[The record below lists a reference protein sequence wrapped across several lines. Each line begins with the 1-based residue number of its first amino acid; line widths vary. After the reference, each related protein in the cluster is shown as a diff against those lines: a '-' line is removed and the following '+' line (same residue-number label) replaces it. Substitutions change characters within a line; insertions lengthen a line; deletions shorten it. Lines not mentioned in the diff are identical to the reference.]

1 MLKQI
6 ILVGAMI
13 LFTGCSS
20 KNENQMEKSF
30 VKMQNPGIELQKTE
44 KVKISK
50 DGEVKI
56 LLTATYLNGEESLAD
71 KKEKVREKFIVGL
84 YQASDVNQSELIS
97 EDQNLTINLQYPE
110 SDKKFTKAEKIK
122 RRKGIDRLP
131 LLVKKLSMDDP
142 MLKNIPMVNTWSDYY
157 YVEFPHT
164 KRKQFSLTYQNK
176 IYGKIPMKKK
186 KKKKKKNEKSKKEN
200 QKEGKDKKKNSKSAK
215 TETSTDQ
222 LKKTE
227 KKKTVKKE
235 KKNVKEKK
243 EKKEV
248 QKYRKYKMNFAK
260 KAKYLYRGNVKVF
273 R

>member
-6 ILVGAMI
+6 ILAGVLI
-13 LFTGCSS
+13 LFAGCTS
-20 KNENQMEKSF
+20 KNESRMEKSF
-30 VKMQNPGIELQKTE
+30 VKMQKPGIELQKTE

-56 LLTATYLNGEESLAD
+56 LLTATYLNGEASLED
-71 KKEKVREKFIVGL
+71 EKEKVREKFIVGL

-97 EDQNLTINLQYPE
+97 GDQNLTINLKYPE

-122 RRKGIDRLP
+122 RKKGIDRLP
-131 LLVKKLSMDDP
+131 LVVKKLAMNDP
-142 MLKNIPMVNTWSDYY
+142 MLKNIPLVNTWSDYY

-164 KRKQFSLTYQNK
+164 KRKQFSLTNKKK
-176 IYGKIPMKKK
+176 IYGKIPKKK
-186 KKKKKKNEKSKKEN
+186 KKKKKKN
-200 QKEGKDKKKNSKSAK
+200 GKDKKGEKAKEKKNKKIDKA
-215 TETSTDQ
+215 EQ
-222 LKKTE
+222 AKKTE
-227 KKKTVKKE
+227 KKKTISKDQKNKKDD
-235 KKNVKEKK
+235 KKKK
-243 EKKEV
+243 DKDKKKQV

>member
-6 ILVGAMI
+6 ILAGVVI
-13 LFTGCSS
+13 LFAGCTS
-20 KNENQMEKSF
+20 KNESQMEKSF
-30 VKMQNPGIELQKTE
+30 AKMQNPGIELQKTE
-44 KVKISK
+44 KVKISQ

-56 LLTATYLNGEESLAD
+56 LLTATYLNGEKSLAD
-71 KKEKVREKFIVGL
+71 EKEKVREKFIVGL

-97 EDQNLTINLQYPE
+97 KDQNLTINLQYPE
-110 SDKKFTKAEKIK
+110 SDKKFSKAEKIK

-131 LLVKKLSMDDP
+131 LVVKKLTMNDP

-186 KKKKKKNEKSKKEN
+186 KKKKESKKDEKN
-200 QKEGKDKKKNSKSAK
+200 KKKNSKVTKA
-215 TETSTDQ
+215 DQ
-222 LKKTE
+222 SKKVE
-227 KKKTVKKE
+227 KKKSDTTGGKRKKEDKE
-235 KKNVKEKK
+235 KKKDKE
-243 EKKEV
+243 EV
-248 QKYRKYKMNFAK
+248 QQYRKYKMNFAK